1 MTMASTGTDSEL
13 ANFLAHSLELESEA
27 RERYAELADSMDAH
41 HNRPVAEFFRR
52 MAGEAEHHLQEV
64 AGLAGPMTLP
74 ALKAWEF
81 DWPDAEPPE
90 TASYEALHYRMSLRQ
105 AMTLALAN
113 EHAAERYYREFAK
126 RSADAGTAAVATR
139 FADEERGHAAQ
150 LERMIAAL
158 PANGAHLLEEDDE
171 PHMPE

>member
-1 MTMASTGTDSEL
+1 MATTATDSAL

-27 RERYAELADSMDAH
+27 RERYGELAESMDAH
-41 HNRPVAEFFRR
+41 HNRPVADFFRR
-52 MAGEAEHHLQEV
+52 MAAEAEHHLQEV
-64 AGLAGPMTLP
+64 AALAGHMTLP
-74 ALKAWEF
+74 QLKAWEF

-105 AMTLALAN
+105 AMQLALAN
-113 EHAAERYYREFAK
+113 EHAAERYYREFANLTG
-126 RSADAGTAAVATR
+126 DAGTAAVANR
-139 FADEERGHAAQ
+139 FADEERGHAAE

-158 PANGAHLLEEDDE
+158 PASGLHLREEDDE

>member
-1 MTMASTGTDSEL
+1 MATTATNSEL

-27 RERYAELADSMDAH
+27 RERYVELADSMDAH
-41 HNRPVAEFFRR
+41 HNRPVADFFRR
-52 MAGEAEHHLQEV
+52 MAGEAEHHLREV
-64 AGLAGPMTLP
+64 AELAGHLSLP
-74 ALKAWEF
+74 QLKAWEF

-126 RSADAGTAAVATR
+126 RSTHAGTAAVATR
-139 FADEERGHAAQ
+139 FADEERGHAAE

-158 PANGAHLLEEDDE
+158 PANGKHLLEEDDE

>member
-1 MTMASTGTDSEL
+1 MATTGTHSEL

-27 RERYAELADSMDAH
+27 LERYAELADSMDAH

-139 FADEERGHAAQ
+139 FADEEQGHAAQ

-158 PANGAHLLEEDDE
+158 PANGLHLLEEDDE
-171 PHMPE
+171 PHILE

>member
-1 MTMASTGTDSEL
+1 MTMAATATDSEL

-27 RERYAELADSMDAH
+27 RERYAELAESMGVH
-41 HNRPVAEFFRR
+41 HNRPVADFFRR
-52 MAGEAEHHLQEV
+52 MAAEAEHHLQEV
-64 AGLAGPMTLP
+64 AQLAGDMTLP

-113 EHAAERYYREFAK
+113 EHAAQRYYREFANH
-126 RSADAGTAAVATR
+126 SGHAGTAAVATR
-139 FADEERGHAAQ
+139 FADEELGHAAQ

-158 PANGAHLLEEDDE
+158 PETGHDPREEDDE

>member
-1 MTMASTGTDSEL
+1 MTMAAAATDSEL

-27 RERYAELADSMDAH
+27 RERYAELAESMGAH
-41 HNRPVAEFFRR
+41 HNRPVADFFRR
-52 MAGEAEHHLQEV
+52 MAGEAEHHLREV
-64 AGLAGPMTLP
+64 AQLAGAMTLP

-81 DWPDAEPPE
+81 AWPDAEPPE

-113 EHAAERYYREFAK
+113 EHAAERYYREFAN
-126 RSADAGTAAVATR
+126 RSADAGTAAVASR
-139 FADEERGHAAQ
+139 FADEELGHAAQ
-150 LERMIAAL
+150 LEGMIAAL
-158 PANGAHLLEEDDE
+158 PEDGPDPREEDDE